1 LHYPC
6 KNTKWRSTKKGSL
19 TSKYTGSFTT
29 RAGPREKEETTDRIW
44 MCNFEEKK
52 SSLKDI

>member
-1 LHYPC
+1 MNDEYFIIDAYRAFHNSRP
-6 KNTKWRSTKKGSL
+6 KK
-19 TSKYTGSFTT
+19 
-29 RAGPREKEETTDRIW
+29 IW